1 MLSQLSIIS
10 KRIIKANF
18 YWACKLNQSTD
29 KYIALMTKIKMKYS
43 FVGKAIKNII
53 FVIGLSQ
60 RIEKSNRVMGN
71 NMKKILALG
80 VVLLMA
86 SSAQAG
92 MYRWVDENGKVHFSD
107 KVPASASKK
116 AHTKLNKSGDI
127 TSQVDPEEKQK
138 ALEIIAAI
146 KKEKEE
152 LAEIRRIKAEA
163 NAVVQ
168 KRDDNLLST
177 YENEGELVRFY
188 MTKIKMV
195 EGNTKILE
203 AQNNV
208 LMKKIVKLEDKAS
221 TTEHDETLKNIAKK
235 IVNIKKTLD
244 QYKKALD
251 ENDMQIIQLSSSYKA
266 NLSRYKELTQ

>member
-208 LMKKIVKLEDKAS
+208 LMKKIVKLENKAS

>member
-18 YWACKLNQSTD
+18 YWACKLNQSPD

-208 LMKKIVKLEDKAS
+208 LMKKIVKLENKAS

>member
-1 MLSQLSIIS
+1 VLSQLSIIS

-208 LMKKIVKLEDKAS
+208 LMKKIVKLENKAS

>member
-1 MLSQLSIIS
+1 
-10 KRIIKANF
+10 
-18 YWACKLNQSTD
+18 
-29 KYIALMTKIKMKYS
+29 
-43 FVGKAIKNII
+43 
-53 FVIGLSQ
+53 
-60 RIEKSNRVMGN
+60 MGN

-208 LMKKIVKLEDKAS
+208 LMKKIVKLENKAS